1 MMSRIPA
8 LRRVK
13 QEDHKFKASLV
24 YIVRFVSGKKKKRIF
39 YKFQSMQGYERMP
52 FQIPKLELNKSKVGS
67 LEATDT
73 HNAVRPSLNVLMG
86 HKIIYIIC

>member
-24 YIVRFVSGKKKKRIF
+24 YIVRFVSGKKKKEFSINSSQCKVMKECPS
-39 YKFQSMQGYERMP
+39 KF
-52 FQIPKLELNKSKVGS
+52 LN
-67 LEATDT
+67 
-73 HNAVRPSLNVLMG
+73 LN
-86 HKIIYIIC
+86 

>member
-1 MMSRIPA
+1 
-8 LRRVK
+8 
-13 QEDHKFKASLV
+13 
-24 YIVRFVSGKKKKRIF
+24 
-39 YKFQSMQGYERMP
+39 MQGYERMP